1 MSNIPDDIKS
11 EPEEVNADQHLGD
24 GMDAAADNSAEEA
37 SENDGPETDSQ
48 EPAGLSSGDW
58 PTQSGGEPQKKQGDP
73 LDDVDLEPP
82 SS

>member
-24 GMDAAADNSAEEA
+24 GADAADPSAAGNGSDNE
-37 SENDGPETDSQ
+37 
-48 EPAGLSSGDW
+48 
-58 PTQSGGEPQKKQGDP
+58 PTQSGSESRKNQGDP

-82 SS
+82 SA